1 MGVNDL
7 TLTQASTVLND
18 IVKQATGK
26 NTLAPQNTAEFV
38 TVANTMLKMGYDP
51 LLNSITQV
59 LSKTIFSIRPYYRKF
74 AGISVSNQKFGNITR
89 KLNIADRDFEDDS
102 RLPLTEGQSV
112 DMYEVC
118 KPSILQTNF
127 YGAIMYQRCL
137 TIFKDQL
144 DTAFTT
150 PEEFG
155 RFITMTMQN
164 ASDMIEQAHETLAR
178 STIANF
184 IGAILANEEETGQK
198 IHLVSEYNDL
208 TGQKLTADTVYA
220 PENFSNF
227 MKFVVARV
235 KTLSDILTER
245 TVKWHVNVDGKEIS
259 RHTPKRNQK
268 MYLYTPTQYLTETG
282 VLSDLYNDQ
291 YMKLVDFERVNFW
304 QSVDTPDTLNVKPIY
319 MKKDGTLASPSEAIS
334 ENHIFGVIFDEEA
347 LGYTTVNQ
355 WSATSPFNARGGYS
369 NVYWHFTDRYW
380 NDFTENGI
388 VLLLD

>member
-1 MGVNDL
+1 MAVNDL

-18 IVKQATGK
+18 ILKQATGK
-26 NTLAPQNTAEFV
+26 QTIAPQNTAEFV
-38 TVANTMLKMGYDP
+38 SVATTMLKMGYDP
-51 LLNSITQV
+51 LLNSMTQV
-59 LSKTIFSIRPYYRKF
+59 LSKTIFSTRPYYRKF

-89 KLNIADRDFEDDS
+89 KLNIADKDFEADS
-102 RLPLTEGQSV
+102 RLPLTDGQSV

-155 RFITMTMQN
+155 RFVTMTMQN
-164 ASDMIEQAHETLAR
+164 ASDLIEQAHETLAR

-184 IGAILANEEETGQK
+184 IGGILAGEDNGQR
-198 IHLVSEYNDL
+198 IHLVSEYNAL
-208 TGQKLTADTVYA
+208 TGQALTADTVYG
-220 PENFSNF
+220 PENFPNF

-235 KTLSDILTER
+235 KAISDLMTER
-245 TVKWHVNVDGKEIS
+245 TQKFHVNVTGKEVS

-268 MYLYTPTQYLTETG
+268 IYLYTPTQYLTETS
-282 VLSDLYNDQ
+282 VLSDLYNDH
-291 YMKLVDFERVNFW
+291 YMRFADFERVNFW
-304 QSVDTPDTLNVKPIY
+304 QSVDTPDSLNVKPIY
-319 MKKDGTLASPSEAIS
+319 MKNDGTLTTPETDMR

-355 WSATSPFNARGGYS
+355 WSATTPFNARGGYS
-369 NVYWHFTDRYW
+369 NIFWHFTDRYW

>member
-1 MGVNDL
+1 MAVNDL

-18 IVKQATGK
+18 ILKQATGK
-26 NTLAPQNTAEFV
+26 NTIAPQNTAEFV
-38 TVANTMLKMGYDP
+38 TVANTMLKMGYEP

-89 KLNIADRDFEDDS
+89 KLNIADKDFENDS
-102 RLPLTEGQSV
+102 RLPLTDGQSV
-112 DMYEVC
+112 DMFEVC

-155 RFITMTMQN
+155 RFVTMTMQN
-164 ASDMIEQAHETLAR
+164 ASDLIEHAHETLAR

-184 IGAILANEEETGQK
+184 IGGILAGEENGQR
-198 IHLVSEYNDL
+198 IHLVREYNEL
-208 TGQKLTADTVYA
+208 TGQTLTADTVYA
-220 PENFSNF
+220 PENFPKF
-227 MKFVVARV
+227 MKYVVARV
-235 KTLSDILTER
+235 KALSDLMTER
-245 TVKWHVNVDGKEIS
+245 TQKFHVNVTGKELS

-268 MYLYTPTQYLTETG
+268 IYLYTPTQYLTETS
-282 VLSDLYNDQ
+282 VLSDLYNDH
-291 YMKLVDFERVNFW
+291 YMRFADFERVNFW
-304 QSVDTPDTLNVKPIY
+304 QTVDTPDTLNVKPIY
-319 MKKDGTLASPSEAIS
+319 MKNDGTLATPETAIS
-334 ENHIFGVIFDEEA
+334 EKHIFGVIFDEEA

-355 WSATSPFNARGGYS
+355 WSATTPFNARGGYS
-369 NVYWHFTDRYW
+369 NIYWHFTDRYW

>member
-1 MGVNDL
+1 MAVNDL

-18 IVKQATGK
+18 ILKQATGK
-26 NTLAPQNTAEFV
+26 NTIAPQNTAEFV
-38 TVANTMLKMGYDP
+38 SVANTMLNMGYDP

-89 KLNIADRDFEDDS
+89 KLNIADKDFEDDS
-102 RLPLTEGQSV
+102 RLALTDGQSV

-127 YGAIMYQRCL
+127 YGAVMYQRCL

-155 RFITMTMQN
+155 RFVTMTMQN
-164 ASDMIEQAHETLAR
+164 ASDLIEQAHETLAR

-184 IGAILANEEETGQK
+184 IGGILAGKENGQQ
-198 IHLVSEYNDL
+198 IHLVSEYNEL
-208 TGQKLTADTVYA
+208 TGQTLTADSVYA
-220 PENFSNF
+220 PENFPNF

-235 KTLSDILTER
+235 KAISDLMTER
-245 TVKWHVNVDGKEIS
+245 TQKFHVNVTGKELT

-268 MYLYTPTQYLTETG
+268 IYLYTPTQYLTETS
-282 VLSDLYNDQ
+282 VLSDLYNDH
-291 YMKLVDFERVNFW
+291 YMRFADFERVNFW

-319 MKKDGTLASPSEAIS
+319 MKNDGTLATPEASITK
-334 ENHIFGVIFDEEA
+334 NHIFGVIFDEEA

-355 WSATSPFNARGGYS
+355 WSATTPFNARGGYS
-369 NVYWHFTDRYW
+369 NIYWHFTDRYW